1 VRRFV
6 LPVIL
11 ATTIRILRSL
21 LWVRHVR
28 ARHMTGAKQYIVSFW
43 HAHLLLMLFSRFRRP
58 IMVMSSQS
66 KDGDLS
72 AGTFEHFNVD
82 VTRGS
87 STRGGTAALRDMLRA
102 VSRGSNLAFT
112 PDGPVGPPR
121 IVKTGM
127 IFAAQAAGI
136 PIIPVAFAAKKKSY
150 CIPGIG

>member
-1 VRRFV
+1 MP
-6 LPVIL
+6 LVI
-11 ATTIRILRSL
+11 ATLIRILRGL

-28 ARHMTGAKQYIVSFW
+28 ARHMDTAKQYIVSFW

-72 AGTFEHFNVD
+72 AFTFAHFNVD

-87 STRGGTAALRDMLRA
+87 STRGGTSALRDMLRA

-112 PDGPVGPPR
+112 PDGPVGPAR
-121 IVKTGM
+121 IVKSGM

-136 PIIPVAFAAKKKSY
+136 PIVPVAFAAKKKSY
-150 CIPGIG
+150 SPPGIG